1 MLHGILGEVDDAFH
15 WLNRALDERWGLVI
29 FFKSLPDSAIAD
41 LRKEG
46 YDARSFW
53 EALKKT
59 GPAEILTVEG
69 KDGERIQVW
78 LE

>member
-1 MLHGILGEVDDAFH
+1 MLFRSE
-15 WLNRALDERWGLVI
+15 
-29 FFKSLPDSAIAD
+29 D

-46 YDARSFW
+46 YDARRFW